1 LYKRAQ
7 GPSIDIFLS
16 HDWPR
21 GIQYSGKVHEL
32 LSRKPFFQQEIESN
46 TLGNPATKLL
56 LD

>member
-1 LYKRAQ
+1 MYKRAQ